1 MTKSPQQKPD
11 KPGVGEGQPGK
22 RESDQAQVATPESR
36 PESRSEESSQQ
47 PGFDLL
53 VDTSG
58 LLCPEPVMILHGAIR
73 GLASGKVL
81 KVVATDPST
90 MRDIPKFCRFLGH
103 ELKHHEELEDC
114 FLFFIRRA

>member
-1 MTKSPQQKPD
+1 MTKSRQQKPD

-22 RESDQAQVATPESR
+22 RESDQAQSAA

-47 PGFDLL
+47 TGFDLL
-53 VDTSG
+53 LDTSG
-58 LLCPEPVMILHGAIR
+58 LLCPEPVMILHSAIR
-73 GLASGKVL
+73 GLASGKVI